1 MKNFEN
7 DFFFQF
13 FFVKKF
19 FQVFQIFW
27 IFDSL
32 MFRIF
37 LKWPNLKYFIWFVHS
52 KLSKM
57 KKKWKIFFQKKTEKK
72 FFFVFFEFFIS
83 DWIYAPKIMTKK
95 LSHVILSWS
104 NRKKVCEMH
113 ILCILRHNFQKNC
126 KKKFFLYFQNFSFLI
141 GFIHPKPCPTIC
153 LMSYLHDY
161 IRKKYVKCTPFAYQG
176 I

>member
-1 MKNFEN
+1 
-7 DFFFQF
+7 
-13 FFVKKF
+13 
-19 FQVFQIFW
+19 
-27 IFDSL
+27 

-57 KKKWKIFFQKKTEKK
+57 KKKVKKFFSEKNWKNF

-126 KKKFFLYFQNFSFLI
+126 KKKNFFVFSKFFISDWIYTPKTMSNNLSHVLSSWLY
-141 GFIHPKPCPTIC
+141 T
-153 LMSYLHDY
+153 
-161 IRKKYVKCTPFAYQG
+161 KKVCEMHTLCIPRHIKGTVCS
-176 I
+176 

>member
-13 FFVKKF
+13 FFVKKI

-126 KKKFFLYFQNFSFLI
+126 KKKIFFVFSKF
-141 GFIHPKPCPTIC
+141 FISDWIYTPKTMTSN
-153 LMSYLHDY
+153 LSH
-161 IRKKYVKCTPFAYQG
+161 V
-176 I
+176 